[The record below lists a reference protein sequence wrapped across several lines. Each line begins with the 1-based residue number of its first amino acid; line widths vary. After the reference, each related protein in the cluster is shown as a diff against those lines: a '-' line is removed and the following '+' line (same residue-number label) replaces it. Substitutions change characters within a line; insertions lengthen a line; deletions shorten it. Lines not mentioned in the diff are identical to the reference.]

1 MLQDL
6 SLDHSVARPSSPH
19 IESRTQVSH
28 NYNFQQIYAN
38 SRDIMQNIYF
48 SLNSLF
54 DLAQIR
60 NFEDF
65 YRNLDTQ
72 IERLSHQT
80 IQFNVQNMIHAMR
93 NLQNK
98 IEDRLINF
106 CQNLS

>member
-38 SRDIMQNIYF
+38 SRDIMENVYF

-54 DLAQIR
+54 DVAQIR

-65 YRNLDTQ
+65 YKNLDTQ
-72 IERLSHQT
+72 IERLIPHVSHQT
-80 IQFNVQNMIHAMR
+80 NKFNV
-93 NLQNK
+93 
-98 IEDRLINF
+98 
-106 CQNLS
+106 